1 MIAVVQRV
9 TGGSVTIGE
18 KVAGKI
24 GHGLVILLGVMP
36 EDDVKVAD
44 FLAERCATLRIFED
58 ENGKMNR
65 SLLDIGGGAL
75 VVSQFTLCADV
86 SCGRR
91 PSFSTAAK
99 PDAAV
104 PLYERFKSA
113 MQEQGVPVECGE
125 FGADMLVE
133 IKNDGPVTIILKTVV
148 AENGKISLL

>member
-9 TGGSVTIGE
+9 TSGKVTIGE
-18 KVAGKI
+18 RVAGKI
-24 GHGLVILLGVMP
+24 GQGLVILLGVMP

-99 PDAAV
+99 PDVAV
-104 PLYERFKSA
+104 PLYEKFLSKLEEA
-113 MQEQGVPVECGE
+113 MGKKVGKGI
-125 FGADMLVE
+125 FGADMKVSLT
-133 IKNDGPVTIILKTVV
+133 NDGPVTICMDSEVLK
-148 AENGKISLL
+148 KKK